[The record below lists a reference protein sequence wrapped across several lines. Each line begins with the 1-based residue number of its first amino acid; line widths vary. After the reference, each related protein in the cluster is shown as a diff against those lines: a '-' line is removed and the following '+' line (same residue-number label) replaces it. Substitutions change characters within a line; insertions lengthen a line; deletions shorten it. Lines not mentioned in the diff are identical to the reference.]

1 MRAESRRRGRR
12 WLSLLLTL
20 AMVWTLVSGALAMN
34 VNRSG
39 AQTVTVTME
48 YTDESG
54 RTMYYLPPTQVELE
68 EGDILVDVLQRGYQD
83 RGSVTYSTLYGFTVT
98 PNDGQAVG
106 EVNWGKKA
114 WWPFVDSVKVGNKYQ
129 VQAGGGDLLIFVQG
143 RAPGPPALIPPGAGG
158 GQGAAGGTQ
167 D

>member
-20 AMVWTLVSGALAMN
+20 AMVWTLVSGALALN
-34 VNRSG
+34 TSRSG

-48 YTDESG
+48 YADESG
-54 RTMYYLPPTQVELE
+54 HTMYYLPPTQVELE
-68 EGDILVDVLQRGYQD
+68 EGDILVDVLQQGYQD
-83 RGSVTYSTLYGFTVT
+83 RGSVTYSALYGFTVT

-114 WWPFVDSVKVGNKYQ
+114 WWPFVDSVKACGRGRTGRSGDQ
-129 VQAGGGDLLIFVQG
+129 QGQAGVQ
-143 RAPGPPALIPPGAGG
+143 PGPAHPG
-158 GQGAAGGTQ
+158 T